1 MAQVAKL
8 TIDNTKVAG
17 DLTDFPVYVNLAD
30 LPSSFWDTVANGGG
44 DIRVFKS
51 DGTTELPREVVSCDT
66 STETGE
72 LHFKYT
78 GTLSGSTDTE
88 VQIHADGTSADY
100 AVTDTYGRN
109 NVWTGYKGVWHTQ
122 ANSNDSTSGGFNGTD
137 SNVSY
142 VTGKIRN
149 GAEFNGTNSQIS
161 LGNVGVSGS
170 TARTISGWLKTDV
183 VNTSLDAIFTYGAE
197 TNRNACK
204 LFANVISNGDLYL
217 GFFGRDYYTSGLLST
232 DTWYY
237 FNAVYEGGTLST
249 STVKIY
255 LNATSR
261 SLTQVGVSDGSADT
275 TDSNYAIG
283 YDKLVSG
290 RVFDGILDEIRITN
304 VALSANW
311 ITTEYNNQNSPS
323 TFYTAEV
330 PFITLNITDTI
341 SLSETSTYLRNRVS
355 NITDNLN
362 LTENISLLKV
372 MFLNIVDTLHLDDL
386 VSGVRDMLLT
396 VTDALHITDS
406 SNVKFKWT
414 KQDKPTS
421 TFTSQ
426 TKPTSIWTDQT
437 KD

>member
-1 MAQVAKL
+1 MTQVAKL

-17 DLTDFPVYVNLAD
+17 DLTDYPVYVNLAD
-30 LPSSFWDTVANGGG
+30 MPSTFWDTVANGGG
-44 DIRVFKS
+44 DIRIYKS
-51 DGTTELPREVVSCDT
+51 DGTTELAREVVSCDT

-109 NVWTGYKGVWHTQ
+109 NVWGSIFAGVYHLQ
-122 ANSNDSTSGGFNGTD
+122 SNASDSTANGRNLTTVTGAP
-137 SNVSY
+137 STT
-142 VTGKIRN
+142 TGKIGGGISLN
-149 GAEFNGTNSQIS
+149 GSSSYSGTQIDPDSYNAGLSLSCWVKLNARDVGEDIIGFNESGSWGGVVIQQNTAGSGVWYYRFGTSVVGNGYTTDDDTSTDWQLLHITKAGTSDKLYLQGTNVDSRTGGTLTNNSTTFGIGDTS
-161 LGNVGVSGS
+161 LGNPM
-170 TARTISGWLKTDV
+170 T
-183 VNTSLDAIFTYGAE
+183 
-197 TNRNACK
+197 
-204 LFANVISNGDLYL
+204 
-217 GFFGRDYYTSGLLST
+217 GLL
-232 DTWYY
+232 DEVR
-237 FNAVYEGGTLST
+237 VY
-249 STVKIY
+249 
-255 LNATSR
+255 
-261 SLTQVGVSDGSADT
+261 T
-275 TDSNYAIG
+275 T
-283 YDKLVSG
+283 
-290 RVFDGILDEIRITN
+290 E
-304 VALSANW
+304 LSANW

-330 PFITLNITDTI
+330 PFITLNITDTL
-341 SLSETSTYLRNRVS
+341 SLTETSTHLRNRVS